1 MTQGPA
7 PLTADSRS
15 ALAVRALRRA
25 RPSGPAWRAFAT
37 GLVVAVCLVM
47 IWAVAVTLVQRAG
60 RDAAEKA
67 RAQAE
72 VASAALEQ
80 FVLRAIEGI
89 ESTFAF
95 VEMRRVLETAGDR
108 QAADLIGA
116 HLADIAATNRL
127 GLVQI
132 ADIDT
137 NAVLRWSS
145 AGAFPR
151 ADFFDRQAFL
161 AHLGGTRGL
170 LVGAPQIE
178 PINRRWTVQFSRRME
193 DSSGRFLGVA
203 VMSLDP
209 VALSRDLAEMMPGQ
223 HDVMFIVRRDGT
235 YVARSRAPLRA
246 LSEEVAIAAPLPQ
259 PGVTGTTPMILSATQ
274 PDQRER
280 FTSFRVLGG
289 MPLVV
294 GTGIDAAEALTPV
307 RDFARL
313 AVVTALLT
321 SALVVLLALYARRR
335 HERLHARA
343 EVQEARLAERAAG
356 AARAEIEALL
366 AGLPVA
372 VYRARIRHGRGMEVS
387 YASAGMAAL
396 PNAAQAMT
404 QEEEAAR
411 REFIARLLAGRDAA
425 VEYPVARGD
434 GSVAWLRDAA
444 RVVLTSE
451 DGCEVV
457 GYRADITAERRL
469 AARATEA
476 AKLATLGEMATGL
489 AHELNQPITAMSLG
503 ADNAADALE
512 AEGPRGIPEALETL
526 RSVAGQAA
534 RAQTIIDHLRVF
546 GRRDA
551 GPLGTIELRSAVD
564 GAVVLAG
571 AALRAAGVEVE
582 RDLPDDL
589 PPVQGQ
595 LVLIE
600 QVLVNLSLNARDAM
614 LKQPEGS
621 RRLTFSARHSPAR
634 DRVLLSVR
642 DTGGG
647 VPENVLGRVFEPFF
661 TTKPVGQGT
670 GLGLAICHG
679 IMAAQGGAIRVANV
693 GRGAEFTLEFAMAE
707 RETPAASDSDPQAA
721 APQEASHVA

>member
-1 MTQGPA
+1 MTNGLA
-7 PLTADSRS
+7 PLSADSRS
-15 ALAVRALRRA
+15 ALAARAVRRAL
-25 RPSGPAWRAFAT
+25 PSGPAWRAFAT
-37 GLVVAVCLVM
+37 GLIVALSLVL
-47 IWAVAVTLVQRAG
+47 IWAVAVALVQRAG

-72 VASAALEQ
+72 VGAAALEQ
-80 FVLRAIEGI
+80 FMLRTIEGI
-89 ESTFAF
+89 EATFAF
-95 VEMRRVLETAGDR
+95 VEMRRVLEAAGDR
-108 QAADLIGA
+108 PAADLIA
-116 HLADIAATNRL
+116 SHLADIAATNRL

-137 NAVLRWSS
+137 NATLRWSS
-145 AGAFPR
+145 ASAFPR

-170 LVGAPQIE
+170 LVGVPQIE
-178 PINRRWTVQFSRRME
+178 PISRRWSVQFSRRME
-193 DSSGRFLGVA
+193 DSSGRFLGIA

-209 VALSRDLAEMMPGQ
+209 VALSRDLAEMMPRPN
-223 HDVMFIVRRDGT
+223 DVMFVVRRDGT
-235 YVARSRAPLRA
+235 YVARSRATLRA
-246 LSEEVAIAAPLPQ
+246 LAEEVALAAPLPGSGAADSA
-259 PGVTGTTPMILSATQ
+259 PLILSATQ

-280 FTSFRVLGG
+280 FTSFRMMGG
-289 MPLVV
+289 TPLVV
-294 GTGIDAAEALTPV
+294 GTGIDAAEALAPV

-335 HERLHARA
+335 HERLHAKT

-372 VYRARIRHGRGMEVS
+372 VYRARIRRGRGMEVT
-387 YASAGMAAL
+387 YASAGMATL
-396 PNAAQAMT
+396 PDAGKAKP
-404 QEEEAAR
+404 EEDDAR
-411 REFIARLLAGRDAA
+411 REFVARLLSGRDAV
-425 VEYPVARGD
+425 VEYPVTRAD
-434 GSVAWLRDAA
+434 GSAVWLRDAA
-444 RVVLTSE
+444 RVVLSTE

-512 AEGPRGIPEALETL
+512 AEGSRGIPEALETL

-551 GPLGTIELRSAVD
+551 GPLGAIEVRSAVD

-571 AALRAAGVEVE
+571 AALRTAGIEVV
-582 RDLPDDL
+582 RNIPDGL

-600 QVLVNLSLNARDAM
+600 QVLVNLCLNARDAM
-614 LKQPEGS
+614 LKQPEGQ
-621 RRLTFSARHSPAR
+621 RRLIFAARRAPAG
-634 DRVLLSVR
+634 DRVLLAVR

-647 VPENVLGRVFEPFF
+647 MPEDVVGRVFEPFF

-693 GRGAEFTLEFAMAE
+693 DHGAEFTLEFAIAE
-707 RETPAASDSDPQAA
+707 RDAPAAESGLRD
-721 APQEASHVA
+721 APAQEATHVA